1 MASSGAMMSETFS
14 PRRPEGV
21 SPRRPQQQI
30 ATTST
35 LGVVSFLK
43 DLDKIQEQQIHYTK
57 KLERQ
62 KKKKFELEEHI
73 EVSSSAGVVF
83 AGSLILSS

>member
-1 MASSGAMMSETFS
+1 MSDGYS

-21 SPRRPQQQI
+21 SPRRPQQHV

-57 KLERQ
+57 KLEKQ
-62 KKKKFELEEHI
+62 KKKKYELEELL
-73 EVSSSAGVVF
+73 EVCLLSSQND
-83 AGSLILSS
+83 LILS